1 MDILVIVRDIL
12 GNRVNGASV
21 SVSVSGNGRSWS
33 GTLPNTGNG
42 IYSVCNV
49 GSFLAPAAGISLD
62 ADATKA
68 GYLPGSGSAI
78 ATVGDLG
85 GCP

>member
-1 MDILVIVRDIL
+1 MIVRDPI
-12 GNRVNGASV
+12 GNRVNGATV

-49 GSFLAPAAGISLD
+49 GSFLAPATGISLD
-62 ADATKA
+62 ADATKG
-68 GYLPGSGSAI
+68 GYLGGSGSAI
-78 ATVGDLG
+78 AVVGDLS